1 MHAVMWTLGDA
12 VWLVSAWKPILL
24 LIPFVPWAIVVSK
37 IFDKHAAQFYLPRE
51 NWNLVHLCV
60 GLLAFGVGLAMPM
73 KSEGAF
79 WAGFGAVVLILVADL
94 AAFMLI
100 TNRDDRVPESKRLSL
115 DFSKLGKKEEKGQ
128 TAKAG
133 KVMLT
138 IKSPDKSVVA
148 APNAETPEYA
158 LRTAAEGV
166 YLQAI
171 AQRASQVDFMPVP
184 NSNPPSYQA
193 SMLVDGVRGNAKTLA
208 AADAVRL
215 MDFWKSCAKLDVA
228 DRRKKLSGDVVVEQ
242 DGSKKKVRVQSSGS
256 SAGMRVTLLFE
267 PESAVKRKGEALG
280 MLEPQMEELKKLTAT
295 ETGIVL
301 LAAPLDGGRT
311 TTLYSILRMHDAYTR
326 NIQTVE
332 VEIQDTLEG
341 VRQNAWEQT
350 PDGPEYST
358 LVRSILRRDPDV
370 VGVADLPDANT
381 AKEISKADKDRTRIY
396 VSLRA
401 DNAFQALGGWLKAV
415 GEADAATKGLQAV
428 IAQKLIRKL
437 CTNCKVE
444 YAPTPE
450 MVKKLGLP
458 ADRVKKLCK
467 KGGQVLIKNKPEV
480 CPVCGGVGYVGQE
493 GVFEVFPFGDAD
505 RSLLAKGNL
514 DAVKTEMRKR
524 NLPTIAQAALMK
536 AVDGVTSVEE
546 LLRVTT
552 EGQAPPAAQPA
563 APAKA

>member
-1 MHAVMWTLGDA
+1 MWTLGDG
-12 VWLVSAWKPILL
+12 VMLVSAWKPILL

-37 IFDKHAAQFYLPRE
+37 IFDKHATQFYLPRE

-73 KSEGAF
+73 QSEGAF
-79 WAGFGAVVLILVADL
+79 WAGFGAVVLILVADV

-100 TNRDDRVPESKRLSL
+100 TNRDDRVPENKRLSL
-115 DFSKLGKKEEKGQ
+115 DFSKIGKKEEAKTQ
-128 TAKAG
+128 SAKAG

-171 AQRASQVDFMPVP
+171 AQRASQVDILPMA
-184 NSNPPSYQA
+184 NSNPPSYQV

-208 AADAVRL
+208 ATDAVRL

-267 PESAVKRKGEALG
+267 PEAAVKRKGEALG

-311 TTLYSILRMHDAYTR
+311 TTLYSILRLHDAYTR

-332 VEIQDTLEG
+332 VELQDALEG
-341 VRQNAWEQT
+341 VRQNTWEQT

-381 AKEISKADKDRTRIY
+381 AKEIAKADKDRTRIY

-401 DNAFQALGGWLKAV
+401 DGAFQALGGWMKAV
-415 GEADAATKGLQAV
+415 GEADGATKGLQAV

-493 GVFEVFPFGDAD
+493 GVFEIFPFSDAD

-514 DAVKTEMRKR
+514 DAVRTEMRKR
-524 NLPTIAQAALMK
+524 NLPTIAQAALKK

-552 EGQAPPAAQPA
+552 EGQATPAAPAAQPA